1 MDYSNFKID
10 MPNDVEFIINTIKS
24 HGHQAYAV
32 GGCVRDSIMG
42 LTPNDWDIT
51 TSALPSDIKEYEAGL
66 FRYLDTDAAGVDVM
80 QTIRTTG
87 KLEKETEEKLVAV
100 LNAYTEQFSEMKT
113 EK

>member
-10 MPNDVEFIINTIKS
+10 MPNDVDFIINTIKS

-51 TSALPSDIKEYEAGL
+51 TSALPSDIKEY
-66 FRYLDTDAAGVDVM
+66 FNKTIDTGIEHGTVTVM
-80 QTIRTTG
+80 LHNKISFLHR
-87 KLEKETEEKLVAV
+87 LENNLISHKASWLLHCSV
-100 LNAYTEQFSEMKT
+100 LLQERI
-113 EK
+113 